1 MKQGSVRRGRNF
13 TMRQRGNVGAA
24 SASLM
29 TNGNASRFPSALMM
43 NSLIPLFSDPISNV
57 IEWWI
62 LCSSRNRSLKFRSWF
77 PSKLNMR
84 DSFFPNHCQN
94 RASGDFFEMSDMIT
108 CR

>member
-1 MKQGSVRRGRNF
+1 MMK
-13 TMRQRGNVGAA
+13 
-24 SASLM
+24 
-29 TNGNASRFPSALMM
+29 
-43 NSLIPLFSDPISNV
+43 SLIPLFSDPISNV

-62 LCSSRNRSLKFRSWF
+62 LCSSPSKSLKFRSWF

-84 DSFFPNHCQN
+84 DSFFPNQCQN